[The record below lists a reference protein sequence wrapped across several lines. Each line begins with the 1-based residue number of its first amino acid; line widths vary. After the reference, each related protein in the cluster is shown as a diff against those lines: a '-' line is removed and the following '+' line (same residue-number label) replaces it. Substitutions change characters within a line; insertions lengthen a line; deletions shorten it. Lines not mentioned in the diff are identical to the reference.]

1 MKSRRSAI
9 EIPWDGNFNEV
20 PGRMGQVA
28 ACDVDAD
35 NALIAM
41 MMTTMI
47 MLRMELAVGKRVK
60 GIVN

>member
-20 PGRMGQVA
+20 PGSMLHA

-35 NALIAM
+35 NALITM
-41 MMTTMI
+41 MMTTMM